1 MRSLQ
6 PDKDFCL
13 RRTKCSIMKGMAMR
27 RVLRR
32 LDRIGTPKCTL
43 PPGESDKEE
52 NYAPPST
59 PLLAKRSR
67 QQSSSSGYCAPP
79 STPLSGKRTRQQSSR
94 NSVCDSPLTDSSN
107 VLCPSKRSTMGCV
120 AFGKRRKSLVTLLVG
135 KERQVFKVE
144 PQMLK
149 HRLLECLLARTNSA
163 EKLLPSSSTSLS
175 QDALW
180 EEKENVVLHRK
191 KGSAARKPIRLDC
204 DAILFEHILW
214 LLNNDDPA
222 IRQLNIEELMEFYE

>member
-1 MRSLQ
+1 
-6 PDKDFCL
+6 
-13 RRTKCSIMKGMAMR
+13 MKGMAMR

-32 LDRIGTPKCTL
+32 LDCIRTPKSNFTAL
-43 PPGESDKEE
+43 ESDKEDI
-52 NYAPPST
+52 YAPPST

-67 QQSSSSGYCAPP
+67 HQLSSSGDRGPR
-79 STPLSGKRTRQQSSR
+79 SSPLLAKRRHQQACGNGS
-94 NSVCDSPLTDSSN
+94 CESPLTDSSN
-107 VLCPSKRSTMGCV
+107 IGGARSRNALGCV
-120 AFGKRRKSLVTLLVG
+120 AFGKRRKSLVTLVVG

-144 PQMLK
+144 PQMLE

-163 EKLLPSSSTSLS
+163 EASLSKSSSSSSS

-180 EEKENVVLHRK
+180 EEKENVTVRTRK
-191 KGSAARKPIRLDC
+191 GRAAERPVRLDC
-204 DAILFEHILW
+204 DVILFEHILW

>member
-1 MRSLQ
+1 
-6 PDKDFCL
+6 
-13 RRTKCSIMKGMAMR
+13 MAMR

-32 LDRIGTPKCTL
+32 LDRIRTPQSTV
-43 PPGESDKEE
+43 PPVESDKEDM
-52 NYAPPST
+52 YAPPST

-67 QQSSSSGYCAPP
+67 QRTSSTGPSAHP
-79 STPLSGKRTRQQSSR
+79 STPLSGKRTRQESSS
-94 NSVCDSPLTDSSN
+94 NGICDSPLTDSSN
-107 VLCPSKRSTMGCV
+107 ILCPSNRTTLGCV

-144 PQMLK
+144 PQMLE

-163 EKLLPSSSTSLS
+163 EALLSSSSSS

-180 EEKENVVLHRK
+180 EEKENVVLHSK
-191 KGSAARKPIRLDC
+191 KGSAAERPIRLDC